1 MFVVL
6 TTPQRLSRF
15 RAPLLNHR
23 HAHGVWCSRKE
34 TVLALRASR
43 LLSAATLVALAATAL
58 PATATATAS
67 AAERTGRPVPLER
80 LYDNTAISD
89 DANPRAADFDGA
101 GASLS
106 AQDLAAA
113 GWRPGTRLNLD
124 AAQLTL
130 PASRPGTPDNV
141 RAAGQAVKLRGRGN
155 AISFLVAATSPG
167 AAGTGATGTGT
178 IRYRDGST
186 SSYDL
191 SAPDW
196 RGGPHSTKAISLPHL
211 NTPGGQ
217 QAERPKLYAVTVP
230 VKRGAAVDSV
240 VLPQDPG
247 PDADLHV
254 FAASVRAEA
263 RAWTGSWGASTSGY
277 TAVGPWTDQTLRL
290 VVHSSAGGS
299 YARIRLSNTFAGVPL
314 RVGGA
319 TVALQGQGASPAGK
333 PVRLTFGGR
342 SGTEIAAGAQ
352 AVSDPVGF
360 RVPSGANLLVSFHL
374 PERVEAAP
382 VHSLAMQTSYISAAG
397 SGNRTGD
404 TDAAAFGSTIT
415 TWPFLTGV
423 DVGGGPGSV
432 VTLGDSIT
440 DGQGSTKDANR
451 RWPDF
456 LAERLRGATDVPAYG
471 VLNQGISANRVVGD
485 RYTGDGVSTDVGGV
499 SAQNRLE
506 RDVLAQTS
514 ARTVFVFEGVNDARW
529 SFSADEV
536 IAGLT
541 RIADR
546 AHARGLRVVVATVV
560 PCEGEKMCTAAADAT
575 RAKVN
580 DFIRAQDGL
589 AFDAIADFDAV
600 VRDPAHPTRLQAQY
614 DSGDHLHLNDAGL
627 KAMADSLDLRKL
639 LP

>member
-1 MFVVL
+1 M
-6 TTPQRLSRF
+6 
-15 RAPLLNHR
+15 
-23 HAHGVWCSRKE
+23 AH
-34 TVLALRASR
+34 RASR
-43 LLSAATLVALAATAL
+43 AHRASSLLSTATLVALAATAL
-58 PATATATAS
+58 PATATA
-67 AAERTGRPVPLER
+67 AEQTDPVPLDR

-89 DANPRAADFDGA
+89 DARPQAADFDGA

-106 AQDLAAA
+106 AQDLSAA

-124 AAQLTL
+124 AAQLAL

-141 RAAGQAVKLRGRGN
+141 RADGQAVKLHGRGN
-155 AISFLVAATSPG
+155 ALSFLVAATSPG
-167 AAGTGATGTGT
+167 AAGQGAKGTGT

-240 VLPQDPG
+240 VLPEDPG

-263 RAWTGSWGASTSGY
+263 SAWTGSWGSSTSGY

-290 VVHSSAGGS
+290 VVHSSAGGN
-299 YARIRLSNTFAGVPL
+299 YARIRLSNTFAGTPL

-319 TVALQGQGASPAGK
+319 TVAVQGEGAKPAGK

-360 RVPSGANLLVSFHL
+360 RVPAGSNLLVSFHL

-404 TDAAAFGSTIT
+404 TDAGAFGGTIT

-456 LAERLRGATDVPAYG
+456 LAGRLRAASQDGAVPAYG

-506 RDVLAQTS
+506 RDVLAQTN

-529 SFSADEV
+529 SFSPDEI

-560 PCEGEKMCTAAADAT
+560 PCEGEKLCSTAQAEAT
-575 RAKVN
+575 RTKVN
-580 DFIRAQDGL
+580 DFIRAQDGGT
-589 AFDAIADFDAV
+589 FDAVADFDAV
-600 VRDPAHPTRLQAQY
+600 VRDPAQPSRLQAQY
-614 DSGDHLHLNDAGL
+614 DSSDHLHLNDAGL

-639 LP
+639 MP